1 MCHHAWLNV
10 EIYKAVFKDLYLL
23 FLFCVCVPYV
33 YSDHRGKKGAMNL
46 LEMEVKV
53 TVILVPLGEH
63 WILPLSLSPA
73 PHLGSTQVAHLFLLL
88 PGHSMDR
95 ALCESLWQPCILA
108 VSCASCFLTYFVY

>member
-23 FLFCVCVPYV
+23 LLFCVCVPYV
-33 YSDHRGKKGAMNL
+33 YCDHKGKKGAMNL

-63 WILPLSLSPA
+63 WILPAEPLSSPS
-73 PHLGSTQVAHLFLLL
+73 PRFYSGCSFVSTLTWSLRR
-88 PGHSMDR
+88 PGT
-95 ALCESLWQPCILA
+95 
-108 VSCASCFLTYFVY
+108 V